1 MAPTATARRAVT
13 NPSTVEELFALYAE
27 KGDAPYGESISQTQH
42 ALQCAALARR
52 AGASDELVAAA
63 LFHDVGHLAADVM
76 DDEDFALDEDD
87 DDHEALG
94 AQILAP
100 ILGPGVAGP
109 VALHVTAKRWRCA
122 RDPDYVERLSP
133 ASRATLR
140 AQGGP
145 LDDAACARFE
155 AHPRFGEALAL
166 RTWDDQGKVEG
177 LDVGALSDYAS
188 MVSSLAADWSRER
201 RER

>member
-1 MAPTATARRAVT
+1 MTYPT
-13 NPSTVEELFALYAE
+13 TVEELFALYEE
-27 KGDAPYGESISQTQH
+27 KGDEPYGESITQNQH

-52 AGASDELVAAA
+52 AGASDELVVAA

-76 DDEDFALDEDD
+76 NDAGFVLEVDD
-87 DDHEALG
+87 DDHEEIG

-100 ILGPGVAGP
+100 LFGPDVAGP

-122 RDPDYVERLSP
+122 RDPDYLDRLSP
-133 ASRATLR
+133 ASRATLT

-145 LDDAACARFE
+145 LEEAACARFE

-166 RTWDDQGKVEG
+166 RTWDDEGKVEG
-177 LDVGALSDYAS
+177 LDVGTLSDYAS

-201 RER
+201 RAH